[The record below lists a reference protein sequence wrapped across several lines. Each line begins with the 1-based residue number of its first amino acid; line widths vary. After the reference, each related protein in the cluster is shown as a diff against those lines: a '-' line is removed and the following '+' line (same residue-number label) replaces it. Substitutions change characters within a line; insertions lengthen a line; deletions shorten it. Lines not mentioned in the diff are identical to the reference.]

1 MLHRI
6 RSLTGVRSG
15 GLATAG
21 MVLAAA
27 AALFAAPES
36 AQAVPSYAR
45 QTGLA
50 CEACHTVFPELTP
63 FGRQFKLNAYTLTTK
78 PAVTDEDQSK
88 STSLSLAD
96 MPPLSVMIQADT
108 SWSNNNRTTSK
119 NGSTAQGNDTQFPQQ
134 LSLFYAGKIS
144 DHLGAQMQVT
154 FQQASGTFGIDN
166 SEIRFADQGLDNKL
180 TYGLTL
186 NDAVTMSDL
195 WNSSLIWAAGAGAM
209 GPGVGD
215 TGIPATFIEGLGA
228 GKATGV
234 GGFLNWS
241 SNGHD
246 SLYLETELYRSS
258 AFNNN
263 GTTYVDNAWASAN
276 PTINGVAPY
285 WRAAFEHDW
294 GHQTFEIGTFG
305 MYARAS
311 ANGVAVN
318 GEDND
323 YFDNALD
330 AQYQY
335 IGEHNIFSLAGNLI
349 HENQTINNNLVLANS
364 YSKSSVDMNHLR
376 LTGSYFYDRKYGGS
390 VTFNHINGDSVVGS
404 PANTQYEVFELDYM
418 PWLNTKLLAQY
429 TLYNWVNA
437 QNYGY
442 NGVGTQVNDGNTFML
457 GLWTAF

>member
-1 MLHRI
+1 MLNRI
-6 RSLTGVRSG
+6 RSLTRMRSG

-78 PAVTDEDQSK
+78 PAVSDEDQSK
-88 STSLSLAD
+88 GTNLSLAD

-108 SWSNNNRTTSK
+108 SWSNNNRAT
-119 NGSTAQGNDTQFPQQ
+119 GGQGNETQFPQQ

-144 DHLGAQMQVT
+144 DHLGAQMQLT

-166 SEIRFADQGLDNKL
+166 SEIRFADQAVNNKL
-180 TYGLTL
+180 VYGLTL

-195 WNSSLIWAAGAGAM
+195 WNSTTIWAAGAGAF
-209 GPGVGD
+209 GPGVSD
-215 TGIPATFIEGLGA
+215 TGIPATFIEGLSAGHATGA
-228 GKATGV
+228 G
-234 GGFLNWS
+234 GFVDW
-241 SNGHD
+241 NGNGTD
-246 SLYLETELYRSS
+246 SVYLESDLYRTSN
-258 AFNNN
+258 F
-263 GTTYVDNAWASAN
+263 GTQTAPSTAVTGNS
-276 PTINGVAPY
+276 INGVAPY
-285 WRAAFEHDW
+285 WRAAYEHDW
-294 GHQTFEIGTFG
+294 GHQNFEIGTFG
-305 MYARAS
+305 MYGRYS
-311 ANGVAVN
+311 QNGVAVD
-318 GEDND
+318 GIDND
-323 YFDNALD
+323 FLDTALD
-330 AQYQY
+330 AQYQF

-349 HENQTINNNLVLANS
+349 HENQTINNNLVLANN
-364 YSKSSVDMNHLR
+364 YNKSSVDMNHLR

-390 VTFNHINGDSVVGS
+390 IAFNHLNGDTNVGS
-404 PANTQYEVFELDYM
+404 SANTQYEVFELDYM

-437 QNYGY
+437 QNYNY
-442 NGVGTQVNDGNTFML
+442 NGAGTQVNDGNTFML